1 MYLLD
6 DKYQVQSVLL
16 WTCLDMFEF
25 VTVICIFICWCPH
38 LGDVPHDMLARLCLP
53 AAGLPCKG
61 FPCFLFHPFA
71 FHIKY
76 VVFSPHLHSWNVRK
90 KIQIC
95 LLLFLELECNP
106 VIPILRREMGGDP
119 NQFNWDLAHIKLPM
133 MSLVFDQTIADS
145 KYIYMPRDFWFLSS
159 IVLSKCSI
167 LIDCLLA
174 PTGVL
179 DAPP

>member
-6 DKYQVQSVLL
+6 DKYQVRSVLL

-25 VTVICIFICWCPH
+25 VTVICIFICWWPH

-61 FPCFLFHPFA
+61 LPCFLFHPFA

-90 KIQIC
+90 NIQIC
-95 LLLFLELECNP
+95 LLLFRSKNAIWWSQFWDGRWE
-106 VIPILRREMGGDP
+106 VIQISRV
-119 NQFNWDLAHIKLPM
+119 QFNWDLAHIKLPM
-133 MSLVFDQTIADS
+133 MSLVFDRPLLVQNIFTCPETS
-145 KYIYMPRDFWFLSS
+145 DFCLRLYCLS
-159 IVLSKCSI
+159 VQF
-167 LIDCLLA
+167 
-174 PTGVL
+174 
-179 DAPP
+179 

>member
-25 VTVICIFICWCPH
+25 VTVICIFICWWPH

-119 NQFNWDLAHIKLPM
+119 NLQSSIQLGPCPYQTSHDELGCWFKIYLHAQRLLIF
-133 MSLVFDQTIADS
+133 VFDC
-145 KYIYMPRDFWFLSS
+145 
-159 IVLSKCSI
+159 IV
-167 LIDCLLA
+167 
-174 PTGVL
+174 
-179 DAPP
+179 

>member
-25 VTVICIFICWCPH
+25 VTVICIFICWWPH

-53 AAGLPCKG
+53 AARLPWKD
-61 FPCFLFHPFA
+61 FPCFLFHSFA

-76 VVFSPHLHSWNVRK
+76 VVFSAHLHSWNVRK

-106 VIPILRREMGGDP
+106 VIPILRQEMGGDTNLLHSP
-119 NQFNWDLAHIKLPM
+119 IQLGPCPYQTT
-133 MSLVFDQTIADS
+133 MSNCWFKIYLHAQRLLIFVFDC
-145 KYIYMPRDFWFLSS
+145 
-159 IVLSKCSI
+159 IV
-167 LIDCLLA
+167 
-174 PTGVL
+174 
-179 DAPP
+179 